1 MPATATEVVVVG
13 AVVVVVGARVV
24 VVATKVLV
32 VVAPEVVE
40 VLPSRVV
47 VVVATD
53 VVVVEESVS
62 SSRPTRKMM
71 VTTRTTNRPVRIQA
85 VRFMGPS
92 YPETLF
98 LKAVRSTP
106 EADKRRAIR

>member
-1 MPATATEVVVVG
+1 MVVG

-24 VVATKVLV
+24 VVATEVLVVV
-32 VVAPEVVE
+32 VVAPEVVD

-47 VVVATD
+47 VVVPTD

-62 SSRPTRKMM
+62 SFRPTRKMT

-85 VRFMGPS
+85 VRFIGSS
-92 YPETLF
+92 YPEALF

>member
-1 MPATATEVVVVG
+1 ME
-13 AVVVVVGARVV
+13 
-24 VVATKVLV
+24 VLV
-32 VVAPEVVE
+32 VVAPEVVD
-40 VLPSRVV
+40 VSPSSVV
-47 VVVATD
+47 VVVPTD

-92 YPETLF
+92 YPETSF
-98 LKAVRSTP
+98 LNAVRSAP
-106 EADKRRAIR
+106 EADKRRATR